1 MGRPVQ
7 GQFVRQGIVD
17 NITQELIDIGFAR
30 QGEVLYLDLSEFDIP
45 KELVLRRA
53 DGTSLYS
60 TRDIAYHIFKLRN
73 SDKIID
79 ILGSDHKLTTRQ
91 VQLALEILEE
101 IEPNSDEME
110 VIFYEFINL
119 PEGSMST
126 RRGVFV
132 SVDDVIDEAIARA
145 KEEIKSRREDLDDE
159 TVDKIAEQIGIGAIR
174 YYIARL
180 SPDQMGRGFKLRERL
195 RIHSICSCKSMQT
208 AQQGSGCWN

>member
-1 MGRPVQ
+1 M
-7 GQFVRQGIVD
+7 
-17 NITQELIDIGFAR
+17 
-30 QGEVLYLDLSEFDIP
+30 
-45 KELVLRRA
+45 
-53 DGTSLYS
+53 
-60 TRDIAYHIFKLRN
+60 RN

-145 KEEIKSRREDLDDE
+145 KEDPEERILMMKLLTRLLSR
-159 TVDKIAEQIGIGAIR
+159 
-174 YYIARL
+174 
-180 SPDQMGRGFKLRERL
+180 
-195 RIHSICSCKSMQT
+195 
-208 AQQGSGCWN
+208 